1 MPKINI
7 HQNGVDYH
15 IMVGW
20 GSECILVVWP
30 RGKIM
35 QIPILLIVLLFDS
48 KRGRGI
54 DLMVENVGLLI
65 MVCIVI
71 DLDEV

>member
-1 MPKINI
+1 
-7 HQNGVDYH
+7 
-15 IMVGW
+15 
-20 GSECILVVWP
+20 
-30 RGKIM
+30 M